1 MRKLG
6 VLLISVGLLLFLGP
20 VVGARVEVLQWTSA
34 VDTWGPMVG
43 LMIKTVVLVMGVV
56 MALSSKPD

>member
-6 VLLISVGLLLFLGP
+6 VLLISVGLLLFLAP

-34 VDTWGPMVG
+34 VDTWGTMVG

>member
-6 VLLISVGLLLFLGP
+6 VLLIAVGLLLFLGP
-20 VVGARVEVLQWTSA
+20 VVGARSELLQWTSS

-43 LMIKTVVLVMGVV
+43 LMIKTVVVVMGVV
-56 MALSSKPD
+56 MSLSSKPG

>member
-6 VLLISVGLLLFLGP
+6 VLLIALGLLLFLGP
-20 VVGARVEVLQWTSA
+20 VVGARVEVLRWTSQ
-34 VDTWGPMVG
+34 VDNWGPMVG

-56 MALSSKPD
+56 LSLSSKPD

>member
-6 VLLISVGLLLFLGP
+6 VLLIAIGMLLFLGP
-20 VVGARVEVLQWTSA
+20 VVGAKVEVLRWTAA

-56 MALSSKPD
+56 MSLSTKP